1 MHVKEMVIKMQSYEF
16 LIKIQIHVHMYNS
29 FVICLKRVRFVIYWF
44 VLFCFAYTFNVM
56 NFHFAPFVFIICL
69 NYEINYKQENVFI
82 LFNLILWISPLLQFN
97 SSLKN

>member
-29 FVICLKRVRFVIYWF
+29 IVICLKRVRFVIYWF

-56 NFHFAPFVFIICL
+56 NFHFAPFVFLSIFL
-69 NYEINYKQENVFI
+69 L
-82 LFNLILWISPLLQFN
+82 LF
-97 SSLKN
+97 